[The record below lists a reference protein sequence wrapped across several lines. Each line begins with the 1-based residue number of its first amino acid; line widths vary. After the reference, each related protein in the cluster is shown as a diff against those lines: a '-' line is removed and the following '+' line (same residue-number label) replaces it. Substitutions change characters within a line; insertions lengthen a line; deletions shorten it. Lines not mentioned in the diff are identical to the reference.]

1 MTNRFS
7 RRDIV
12 KTAVSVAGTLG
23 ASSALAN
30 NPLDLILQNRSRAQW
45 DDGFDT
51 GTTTKKAV
59 RSPEPALSPR
69 ARDYISVA
77 IEQHQ
82 RIAAL
87 GGWPTVP
94 EGPRLQ
100 IGMRHNAVAA
110 LRARLQTTGDM
121 VDRAGDSKTF
131 DTYVDNGVRRF
142 QLRHGLVA
150 DGKVGRL
157 TYDALNVSVSDR
169 LMQLQANY
177 DRVETYIEKLPKRFA
192 AVNIPAAEIEAVD
205 NGLVSN
211 RHTAV
216 VGKVDRPTP
225 ILNSK
230 IFELNFNPYWHVPES
245 IVRRDLIPIMQRNPK
260 YLDEHN
266 IRIYD
271 SEGNELSAEFI
282 NWQSDE
288 ATAYLFRQDPG
299 EINSLGSIRINFP
312 NKESVY
318 LHDTPSKN
326 LFGENQRFHSSGCV
340 RVQNVRQFAT
350 WLLNSDI
357 EWSRAAVDAT
367 IRSRERLDVKLEKP
381 VELRMVYVSAWSS
394 PNGIVNFREDVYG
407 LDQPGYIAPEPT

>member
-1 MTNRFS
+1 MTNRLS
-7 RRDIV
+7 RRHIIKAAGAAAGV
-12 KTAVSVAGTLG
+12 LTAGS
-23 ASSALAN
+23 ASATST
-30 NPLDLILQNRSRAQW
+30 LDLILQNRQRAKW
-45 DDGFDT
+45 DDRFDT
-51 GTTTKKAV
+51 GVTTQKTV
-59 RSPEPALSPR
+59 RSPEPALSPK
-69 ARDYISVA
+69 AREYISVA
-77 IEQHQ
+77 IEKHQ
-82 RIAAL
+82 RILLA
-87 GGWPTVP
+87 GGWPQVP
-94 EGPRLQ
+94 EGPRLN
-100 IGMRHNAVAA
+100 IGMRHNAVAP
-110 LRARLQTTGDM
+110 LRARLQVSGDLT
-121 VDRAGDSKTF
+121 DRAGDPKTF
-131 DTYVDNGVRRF
+131 DSYVDNAVRHF

-169 LMQLQANY
+169 LAQLEANY
-177 DRVETYIEKLPKRFA
+177 NRVGDYIEKLPKRFA

-205 NGLVSN
+205 GGLVST

-225 ILNSK
+225 ILNSR
-230 IFELNFNPYWHVPES
+230 IFEINFNPYWHVPES
-245 IVRRDLIPIMQRNPK
+245 LVRRDLIPIMQRNPK

-271 SEGNELSAEFI
+271 AEGNELSADFI
-282 NWQSDE
+282 DWQTDE
-288 ATAYLFRQDPG
+288 ATEYLFRQDPG

-350 WLLNSDI
+350 WLLNSDL
-357 EWSRAAVDAT
+357 EWSRAAVDAA
-367 IRSRERLDVKLEKP
+367 IRSGERLDVKLDKA

-407 LDQPGYIAPEPT
+407 IDAPGYTPPNPT